1 MGAPVGNYLAQ
12 FNGAL
17 CLVRTE
23 SKRGNNKSECRQH
36 EAEVLYQLHGSR
48 LKELFS
54 PSPDVRT
61 YPPHAA
67 ADILLLLLRF
77 FRRAPH

>member
-1 MGAPVGNYLAQ
+1 
-12 FNGAL
+12 
-17 CLVRTE
+17 VRTE

-54 PSPDVRT
+54 PSPDVLT